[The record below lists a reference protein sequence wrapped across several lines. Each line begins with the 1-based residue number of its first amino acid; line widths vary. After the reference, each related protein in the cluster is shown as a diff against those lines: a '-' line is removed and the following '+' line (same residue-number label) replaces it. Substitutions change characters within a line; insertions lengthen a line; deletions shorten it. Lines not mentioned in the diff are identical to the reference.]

1 MVDPWLSDHA
11 TGDAMGRFPRLR
23 FNVSDL
29 GPIHAVFLSHAHCD
43 HLVPYSLSRLWQEL
57 ESPPVLLLPVSLSFL
72 IPVLEEYLKR
82 PTILVLEGHQA
93 IDFRGLEL
101 LGFFDVGYEV
111 TNEEDVMVLV
121 VTNGA
126 ERVLVEADARLALEL
141 PNFRQY
147 ISMLMRAPNIESAVY
162 LTTENELTGT
172 LESRNCRT
180 IEQREAVR
188 QSALSEMWESVNHL
202 YAPVDDPMDLWQ
214 SDQLLRLVHG
224 QGLTAPHEL
233 DARWQKVLFPV
244 RIEDRI
250 KPSAWSPNKRLPASH
265 RRSDLDI
272 AMIKGRIEQQEAL
285 PGLVLLDHEEQRT
298 FDGQLSFFPPLPC
311 APLHQNPRDIDA
323 QRVRILT
330 LLNERFLPYLHGLRQ
345 PPVLHLLATH
355 GGSYR
360 IRVHYGHTVGACVWD
375 YVLRYEAPT
384 FSESPVSESSEQEAY
399 WANDLVD
406 FLDGRCDEFSPFCR
420 DQFPVDAMRLWSC
433 LATPLMHSDLVT
445 KKVRLHFERASQGLC
460 PESWVMA
467 MYAASPES
475 SSD

>member
-1 MVDPWLSDHA
+1 MPWVAFHDCALTSQISAPSTRSSSAMRTVITDPYTL
-11 TGDAMGRFPRLR
+11 T
-23 FNVSDL
+23 
-29 GPIHAVFLSHAHCD
+29 
-43 HLVPYSLSRLWQEL
+43 RLWQEL
-57 ESPPVLLLPVSLSFL
+57 ENPPVLLLPVSLSFL
-72 IPVLEEYLKR
+72 IPVFEEYLKS

-233 DARWQKVLFPV
+233 TPAGTVLFQS
-244 RIEDRI
+244 ES
-250 KPSAWSPNKRLPASH
+250 KTGSEPSAWSPNKA
-265 RRSDLDI
+265 
-272 AMIKGRIEQQEAL
+272 
-285 PGLVLLDHEEQRT
+285 
-298 FDGQLSFFPPLPC
+298 
-311 APLHQNPRDIDA
+311 
-323 QRVRILT
+323 
-330 LLNERFLPYLHGLRQ
+330 
-345 PPVLHLLATH
+345 
-355 GGSYR
+355 
-360 IRVHYGHTVGACVWD
+360 
-375 YVLRYEAPT
+375 
-384 FSESPVSESSEQEAY
+384 
-399 WANDLVD
+399 
-406 FLDGRCDEFSPFCR
+406 
-420 DQFPVDAMRLWSC
+420 
-433 LATPLMHSDLVT
+433 
-445 KKVRLHFERASQGLC
+445 
-460 PESWVMA
+460 
-467 MYAASPES
+467 AASIAS
-475 SSD
+475 TV